1 MDVVM
6 AEVLSGVA
14 AFWVETPWWVILWVQ
29 LVVTA
34 AFFVRGFA
42 GFGASM
48 IGVAG
53 LALVLPPSLVV
64 PVIFAL
70 EIGASL
76 SLLPQVWRDVDWRSI
91 APLVLGCLLG
101 TPVGIALLS
110 TLPDVPVRV
119 AVSLVIIGAA
129 FALERSGRKSAAEDA
144 PPPATPGRP
153 VALAT
158 GVASGLLNGLAG
170 VGGPPAVLF
179 WFSGAHAAHVG
190 RASVIAYFLFTDVIA
205 LSMAGAGGLVDPR
218 LAGLL
223 SMALPAMGLGIWMGS
238 RRFVKTDPA
247 TFRRLVLRLLMA
259 LGAAGLLRALLG
271 G

>member
-1 MDVVM
+1 MD
-6 AEVLSGVA
+6 EVLSGIS
-14 AFWVETPWWVILWVQ
+14 AFWVETPWWVVAWVQ

-53 LALVLPPSLVV
+53 LALVLPPALVV

-76 SLLPQVWRDVDWRSI
+76 SLLPKVWRDVDWRSI
-91 APLVLGCLLG
+91 APLVLGCLVG

-129 FALERSGRKSAAEDA
+129 FALERAGAKSGAQDA
-144 PPPATPGRP
+144 PKVPPGRP

-223 SMALPAMGLGIWMGS
+223 TMALPAMGLGIWMGS

-259 LGAAGLLRALLG
+259 LGTAGLLRALLG